1 MSRFETPRGVIELR
15 ELSTIAE
22 MEAAE
27 DIQRKVWGA
36 DVTPTPKDLLIPM
49 QHEGAFLAG
58 AFAAGGEMIGL
69 VFSFPTREVGV
80 HHSHMLATLE
90 DWRGLSIGTR
100 LKWYQR
106 DWCQQHGIEYV
117 HWTVDPLRAANAEL
131 NIRHL
136 GGVCSQYLLNY
147 YGAMQGID
155 AGVPSDRLR
164 IEWHLNSTRVIQR
177 LAHPPQNKDFPEAAM
192 ANEIDAERPVCLAL
206 DAHSPQIMIRLPKNF
221 IEISK
226 TNRELAF
233 AWRMQTRALFLDYF
247 SRGYKITEFTRVGGP
262 AYLLE
267 I

>member
-1 MSRFETPRGVIELR
+1 MIRYETVRDTIELR

-27 DIQRKVWGA
+27 EIQRKVWGA

-58 AFAAGGEMIGL
+58 AFASGEMIGL
-69 VFSFPTREVGV
+69 AFSFPTREAGV

-90 DWRGLSIGTR
+90 DWRGLGIGTK

-106 DWCQQHGIEYV
+106 EWCLQHGIAHI

-155 AGVPSDRLR
+155 AGLPSDRLR
-164 IEWHLNSTRVIQR
+164 IEWHLNSPRVIQR
-177 LAHPPQNKDFPEAAM
+177 VAQPPQDCGFPEAVAV
-192 ANEIDAERPVCLAL
+192 NETQAEIPAL
-206 DAHSPQIMIRLPKNF
+206 VACGSHNRSVLVRLPKNF
-221 IEISK
+221 IELSK
-226 TNRELAF
+226 TNRELAI
-233 AWRMQTRALFLDYF
+233 AWRMQTRILFLDYF
-247 SRGYKITEFTRVGGP
+247 SRGYQITEFTRVGGP
-262 AYLLE
+262 GYLLE
-267 I
+267 C

>member
-1 MSRFETPRGVIELR
+1 MIRFETPRGVIELR

-69 VFSFPTREVGV
+69 VFSFPTREAGV

-90 DWRGLSIGTR
+90 EWRGLGIGTK

-106 DWCQQHGIEYV
+106 DWCLQHGIEHV

-136 GGVCSQYLLNY
+136 GGVASQYLLNY

-164 IEWHLNSTRVIQR
+164 IEWHLSSPRVIQR
-177 LAHPPQNKDFPEAAM
+177 AKQAPSDCGFPEAVV
-192 ANEIDAERPVCLAL
+192 ANEVDLLPQ
-206 DAHSPQIMIRLPKNF
+206 SPQVLIRLPKNF
-221 IEISK
+221 IELSK
-226 TNRELAF
+226 TDRELALK
-233 AWRMQTRALFLDYF
+233 WRMQTRALFLEYF

-267 I
+267 P